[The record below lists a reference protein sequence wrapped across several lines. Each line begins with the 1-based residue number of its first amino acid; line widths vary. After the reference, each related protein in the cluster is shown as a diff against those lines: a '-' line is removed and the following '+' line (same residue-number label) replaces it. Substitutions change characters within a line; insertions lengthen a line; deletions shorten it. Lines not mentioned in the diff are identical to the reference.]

1 MNQDIKHVSEMLQTV
16 TKEEFERRVQEETN
30 LERYPITSK
39 EMMSLLR
46 NRYRKLKRFYNVVA
60 SN

>member
-16 TKEEFERRVQEETN
+16 TKEEFEKRVQEETN